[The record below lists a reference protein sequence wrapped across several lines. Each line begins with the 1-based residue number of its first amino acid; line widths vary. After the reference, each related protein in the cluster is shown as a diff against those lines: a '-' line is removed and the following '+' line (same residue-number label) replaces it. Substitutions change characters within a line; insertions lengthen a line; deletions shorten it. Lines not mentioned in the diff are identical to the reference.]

1 MRNVFNYSI
10 KRVTSEIRTLIDHYW
25 PSDRLSTSPPPS
37 SPPSSPFPK
46 LSSRQARE
54 ESLGKLSSRKGE
66 RKVFGPKKKVSAPI
80 RNHKWKVLVG
90 KVEKL
95 APKKKFPNHKK
106 QPYLIGF
113 LTFKKK
119 LLGCQTNFGHATFGD
134 EIWKTI
140 RNLEFRRAGS

>member
-37 SPPSSPFPK
+37 SPPSFP
-46 LSSRQARE
+46 LSKTFLSAGRE

-66 RKVFGPKKKVSAPI
+66 RKVFGPQKKVSAPI

-95 APKKKFPNHKK
+95 APKKKVSETFFLGGWILDLIFPLPLVIFWVSYGSETFVK
-106 QPYLIGF
+106 GF
-113 LTFKKK
+113 A
-119 LLGCQTNFGHATFGD
+119 GINF
-134 EIWKTI
+134 
-140 RNLEFRRAGS
+140 LRRGYSS